1 MWKIEIKLLTVC
13 IVGLWVD
20 FGCGWAK
27 LNVVQSCRLVRWLA
41 ALLILRGVGFVFYF
55 LFVIVGRVGF
65 LG

>member
-1 MWKIEIKLLTVC
+1 LIWKIEIKLLTVC
-13 IVGLWVD
+13 IFVRWVG

-27 LNVVQSCRLVRWLA
+27 LNVVQSCRLVRWFA
-41 ALLILRGVGFVFYF
+41 ALLILRGVGFYF